1 MIEITDRV
9 GVFQVFT
16 QFKNWSLGDD
26 IGCNMHLYRI
36 FVLKRLENNVGG
48 SNAGSTILGSHFKNA
63 DRVYNGISIGQ
74 LRSTEEIMTSDK
86 NDDASSL
93 IQRSMSCMSQSENS
107 GSSEAQSANLIIRE
121 FKAKINERNVPR
133 IIMLYD
139 RFLISIILVI
149 IVLTSVAFNEVT
161 QQISDLKTEIEQS
174 LYSEKRYMDMVQL
187 ASNARSMINVANEIE
202 FLMFDSR
209 QLQ

>member
-1 MIEITDRV
+1 
-9 GVFQVFT
+9 
-16 QFKNWSLGDD
+16 
-26 IGCNMHLYRI
+26 
-36 FVLKRLENNVGG
+36 
-48 SNAGSTILGSHFKNA
+48 
-63 DRVYNGISIGQ
+63 
-74 LRSTEEIMTSDK
+74 
-86 NDDASSL
+86 
-93 IQRSMSCMSQSENS
+93 MSQSEAS
-107 GSSEAQSANLIIRE
+107 GSSEAQSTNLIIRE

-161 QQISDLKTEIEQS
+161 QQISNMMTEMEHS

-187 ASNARSMINVANEIE
+187 VSNARSMINVANDIE